1 MIEKLIILNK
11 QAKSIFKKEFT
22 SGNLVVNQ
30 QESLKLNINLLEFI
44 KNNINTN
51 ILYNIRIFS
60 SISSNIYY
68 KYYNNLY
75 IILICDENENEL
87 AMIDFLNFYISL
99 IQELFFFDEMS
110 IENNIDNI
118 HILSNEIIVG
128 GVVCELNRNEIMKG
142 YMDIVKQ

>member
-11 QAKSIFKKEFT
+11 QVKSILNKEFK
-22 SGNLVVNQ
+22 SGNLVLNQ
-30 QESLKLNINLLEFI
+30 QESLKININLLELI

-75 IILICDENENEL
+75 IILVCDENENEL

-99 IQELFFFDEMS
+99 IQELFFFDEVS

-128 GVVCELNRNEIMKG
+128 GVVCELNRNEIMKS

>member
-1 MIEKLIILNK
+1 MILNK

-30 QESLKLNINLLEFI
+30 QESLKLNINLLELI

-75 IILICDENENEL
+75 IILVCDDNENEL

-118 HILSNEIIVG
+118 HILINEIIIG

-142 YMDIVKQ
+142 YIDIVKQ